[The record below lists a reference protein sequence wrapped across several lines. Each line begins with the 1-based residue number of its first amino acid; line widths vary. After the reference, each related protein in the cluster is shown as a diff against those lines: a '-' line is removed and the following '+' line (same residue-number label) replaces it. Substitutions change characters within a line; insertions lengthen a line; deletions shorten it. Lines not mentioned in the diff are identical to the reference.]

1 MKIPTYILR
10 LSFLLLVSAVVA
22 PPFVPAA
29 EVANCSL
36 VPGWQQVGASRH
48 YTGDNLYEYMDGS
61 AESYLAYGFTQMQ
74 GVTCK
79 SGENNLVI
87 DISEMVDADAAYGIF
102 SSNRDPGHPLDPKI
116 GMGGQIMPRRGTFAK
131 GNYYI
136 EIAATPDIDH
146 TPELTAFIGAMDKLA
161 EGRSTPPDALAWF
174 LPEKLVSSRMIP
186 ESVLGV
192 RLLKRGYVAQYD
204 QGKAFLVLETSPESA
219 TAVMTK
225 LRQRYPAAQAAHVAD
240 DALQLQDKYLGGIC
254 FFRKGKYLGG
264 YANMPD
270 GAAAAAASAALSARV
285 P

>member
-1 MKIPTYILR
+1 MKTPLR
-10 LSFLLLVSAVVA
+10 TLRFAFFLLVCPVVVTPLA
-22 PPFVPAA
+22 PAGEA
-29 EVANCSL
+29 ANCSL
-36 VPGWQQVGASRH
+36 VPGWRQEGPLRH
-48 YTGDNLYEYMDGS
+48 YTADDLYEYMDGS

-79 SGENNLVI
+79 SGESTLVI

-102 SSNRDPGHPLDPKI
+102 SDNRDPGHPLEKT
-116 GMGGQIMPRRGTFAK
+116 GMGGQVMPRRGTFAK
-131 GNYYI
+131 GNYYV

-146 TPELTAFIGAMDKLA
+146 TPALTAFIAVMEKLL

-174 LPEKLVSSRMIP
+174 LPEKLVSARMIP

-204 QGKAFLVLETSPESA
+204 QGKAFLVLETSPQSA
-219 TAVMTK
+219 AGVMTK
-225 LRQRYPAAQAAHVAD
+225 LRQRHPAAQVAQLAD
-240 DALQLQDKYLGGIC
+240 EALQLQDKYLGGVC
-254 FFRKGKYLGG
+254 FFRKGKYIGG

-270 GAAAAAASAALSARV
+270 GATATAASTILAARV